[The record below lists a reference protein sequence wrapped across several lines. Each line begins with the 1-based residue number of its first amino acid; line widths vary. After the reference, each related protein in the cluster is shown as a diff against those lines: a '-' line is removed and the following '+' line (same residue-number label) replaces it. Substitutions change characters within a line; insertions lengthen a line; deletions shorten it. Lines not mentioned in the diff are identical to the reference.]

1 MQTPLCHRVPM
12 DNKIVRLKPGF
23 FLERMDD
30 EIVVYHASL
39 TTSLYFNETGALVW
53 QLCDGKRTVGQIID
67 VLCRMYP
74 DSAGRIGPEV
84 TALIASL
91 IEKQVAE
98 LL

>member
-1 MQTPLCHRVPM
+1 M

-30 EIVVYHASL
+30 EIVVYHTSL

-67 VLCRMYP
+67 VLCQMYP
-74 DSAGRIGPEV
+74 ESADQIKPEV
-84 TALIASL
+84 SALIASL
-91 IEKQVAE
+91 LDKQVAE

>member
-1 MQTPLCHRVPM
+1 M

-30 EIVVYHASL
+30 EIVVYHTSL

-67 VLCRMYP
+67 VLCQMYP
-74 DSAGRIGPEV
+74 ESADKIRPEV
-84 TALIASL
+84 STLIASL
-91 IEKQVAE
+91 LEKRVAE
-98 LL
+98 LV